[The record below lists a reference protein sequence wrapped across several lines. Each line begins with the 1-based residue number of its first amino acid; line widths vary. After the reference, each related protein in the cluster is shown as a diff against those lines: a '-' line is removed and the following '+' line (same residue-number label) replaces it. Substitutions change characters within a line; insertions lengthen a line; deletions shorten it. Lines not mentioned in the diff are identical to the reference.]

1 MLTLPNDKADI
12 LKMTCATA
20 KQIAKASEVTVF
32 FLIFTGIVINATVCG
47 VMLKNKCVLKNLS
60 NFFVFHLSVADLIF
74 RVLTVGPLIY
84 LSTVFSAKEGT
95 VPCKLLHFFS
105 SACGAAFFV
114 SLLVISV
121 DVYRDAAYPLKGLM
135 SRRTPFVVV
144 FVVWLYAAICSG
156 PLMYSAQSILYTQ
169 ISEADQNLT
178 EELKNCSVPKLCDL
192 YQNWS
197 GQLSTTMY
205 FLLAFIVPLV
215 VMVFLFVVTFIYLKK
230 DVKNGTISKETANA
244 KKKITRMLSALSM
257 GVVICWGP
265 SVFISM
271 LRSFDVLA
279 EVRPDIVLILTIITE
294 LMKFV
299 NSLFNPLIFA
309 CYIPNFRKDWFGFC
323 LCHRCRKEEIETPNP
338 AIRRRQIQST
348 EYRDSQTMM

>member
-1 MLTLPNDKADI
+1 MQ
-12 LKMTCATA
+12 AT
-20 KQIAKASEVTVF
+20 TFLLLGLWCGF
-32 FLIFTGIVINATVCG
+32 FC
-47 VMLKNKCVLKNLS
+47 
-60 NFFVFHLSVADLIF
+60 
-74 RVLTVGPLIY
+74 
-84 LSTVFSAKEGT
+84 
-95 VPCKLLHFFS
+95 
-105 SACGAAFFV
+105 

-144 FVVWLYAAICSG
+144 FVVWLYAVVCSG

-169 ISEADQNLT
+169 IPEADQNLT

-192 YQNWS
+192 YRNWS
-197 GQLSTTMY
+197 GQLSTTLY
-205 FLLAFIVPLV
+205 FLLAFTVPLV
-215 VMVFLFVVTFIYLKK
+215 VMVFLFVVTFVYLKK

-244 KKKITRMLSALSM
+244 KRKVTRMLSALSM

-271 LRSFDVLA
+271 LRSFNVLA
-279 EVRPDIVLILTIITE
+279 EVHPDIVLVLTIITE

-323 LCHRCRKEEIETPNP
+323 SCRRCRKQEMETQNP
-338 AIRRRQIQST
+338 TIQRMPIQST